1 MIYQS
6 KMTVGSVELV
16 AKIVKA
22 ICSEFGITIDELS
35 KNQKVNQYASKQTTL
50 TSYAR
55 TIAMAL
61 LSKHF
66 KQQDV
71 ANMLNCTN
79 HSTVSSACRRIEL
92 LVDVNP
98 LVGERYDNILSSLNM
113 TNRP

>member
-1 MIYQS
+1 
-6 KMTVGSVELV
+6 MTVGSVELV

-79 HSTVSSACRRIEL
+79 HSTVSSAKRRAEL
-92 LVDVNP
+92 LVDINP
-98 LVGERYDNILSSLNM
+98 LIRDKFNNILSKLNYKHD
-113 TNRP
+113 